1 MARCMLFTRYAEK
14 DDLPLVYSMYI
25 AALAERESKINE
37 NKAMEYVLFCWSQA
51 PCVLLLKEEEIIGF
65 AGLKTIAIPFN
76 DVVVLGDYM
85 FYIVPKSRGIISW
98 RTLCKAVRD
107 VSDRFKL
114 AFVGEHLL
122 DTDIKTHLKMIEL
135 AGAKPK
141 AILSVYGE
149 SYGK

>member
-1 MARCMLFTRYAEK
+1 MHFTRYAEK

-25 AALAERESKINE
+25 AALTERECKINE
-37 NKAMEYVLFCWSQA
+37 NKAMGHVLFCWSQA
-51 PCVLLLKEEEIIGF
+51 PCVLLLKDEEIIGF

-85 FYIVPKSRGIISW
+85 FYIVPKSRGIKSW
-98 RTLCKAVRD
+98 RTLCKAVQD
-107 VSDRFKL
+107 VSDKFKL

-122 DTDIKTHLKMIEL
+122 NTDIKIHLKMIDL

-141 AILSVYGE
+141 AILSVYGDNH
-149 SYGK
+149 GR